1 MQSSLF
7 VIMQRKLKFRWH
19 VHIVRG
25 NGEGVR
31 GKEVGKGKRD
41 KAVCP
46 VKCKLMGSNFTELE
60 CFLPDL
66 DSFTLSFR
74 LHTMYRDKCR
84 QSVRKV

>member
-1 MQSSLF
+1 M
-7 VIMQRKLKFRWH
+7 
-19 VHIVRG
+19 
-25 NGEGVR
+25 
-31 GKEVGKGKRD
+31 GKGKRD